1 MKKQMYIVDE
11 TNVKVTYVKKIYSEQ
26 QQKIATLMKQ
36 LEDKEEELQQ
46 KMAELSS
53 KNQTIMSQQEGSKQN
68 IEKFTEQ
75 EQSKAKMIND
85 LKAKIKHLENENYAV
100 KEAMTADY
108 GRLEKTLNFR
118 LKESQAQ
125 SQQAHAYLKQTIEK

>member
-1 MKKQMYIVDE
+1 M
-11 TNVKVTYVKKIYSEQ
+11 S
-26 QQKIATLMKQ
+26 A
-36 LEDKEEELQQ
+36 
-46 KMAELSS
+46 
-53 KNQTIMSQQEGSKQN
+53 KNQTIVSQQEGSKQN

-85 LKAKIKHLENENYAV
+85 LKAKIKHLENENFAV

-118 LKESQAQ
+118 LKES
-125 SQQAHAYLKQTIEK
+125 